1 MASDIDLQNISKK
14 GVLPSASCYFILP
27 VQSILIP
34 PYISIQ
40 GSIKRRKRRFFKDA
54 VGFPE
59 KNRVSVTTKVLPKS
73 SLHLAVV
80 SFLSPTLVR
89 RRSKRYEYFKD
100 KTRRP
105 SMPENLL
112 IYPPYPLISLSLSNF
127 GVDRW
132 ALDWHLVLFPSSII
146 SYPVAVTWQGKC
158 ILDD

>member
-59 KNRVSVTTKVLPKS
+59 KNRVSVTTKVLPKY

-80 SFLSPTLVR
+80 SFLSPTLCTSQIEKVR
-89 RRSKRYEYFKD
+89 ISQRQYSQTFDARKSTHLSPLSLD
-100 KTRRP
+100 
-105 SMPENLL
+105 LL
-112 IYPPYPLISLSLSNF
+112 IQLWSRPLGLRLALGFVPVFDHLLSSCSHMARK
-127 GVDRW
+127 VHPR
-132 ALDWHLVLFPSSII
+132 
-146 SYPVAVTWQGKC
+146 
-158 ILDD
+158 